1 MARYTGPACKL
12 CRREMQK
19 LFLKGDKCMTD
30 KCPVERRPYPPGEH
44 GRGRRKESEY
54 YIQLREKQKAK
65 RVYGVLEKQFRNYYE
80 LATKKKGVTGENL
93 LQILETRLDNV
104 VYRIGFALSRAEAR
118 QEVRHGHILVNG
130 RRVDIPSFRVKPGD
144 ILTVKSG
151 VERMGEAAK
160 SANKATI
167 PSWLTVDI
175 ANMSAKV
182 TGVPSRE
189 DIDVPVQEK
198 MIVELYSK

>member
-1 MARYTGPACKL
+1 
-12 CRREMQK
+12 

-65 RVYGVLEKQFRNYYE
+65 RIYGVLEKQFRNYYE

-93 LQILETRLDNV
+93 LQILESRLDNTI
-104 VYRIGFALSRAEAR
+104 YRIGLAPSRTEAR
-118 QEVRHGHILVNG
+118 QEVRHGHVTVNG
-130 RRVDIPSFRVKPGD
+130 RKVDIPSFRVKPGD
-144 ILTVKSG
+144 VITA
-151 VERMGEAAK
+151 VEGIARIKEAAE
-160 SANKATI
+160 SANKAAI
-167 PSWLTVDI
+167 PSWLEVDL
-175 ANMSAKV
+175 ANLSAKV

>member
-1 MARYTGPACKL
+1 MARYTGPVCKL
-12 CRREMQK
+12 CRREAQK
-19 LFLKGDKCMTD
+19 LFLKGDKCLTD

-65 RVYGVLEKQFRNYYE
+65 RVYGVLEKQFSNYYK
-80 LATKKKGVTGENL
+80 LAAKRKGVTGENL
-93 LQILETRLDNV
+93 LQILESRLDNTI
-104 VYRIGFALSRAEAR
+104 YRIGFAPSRPEAR

-144 ILTVKSG
+144 VITTIGDVARVK
-151 VERMGEAAK
+151 EAAE
-160 SANKATI
+160 SANKAAI
-167 PSWLTVDI
+167 PSWLDVDS
-175 ANMSAKV
+175 ASLTAKV
-182 TGVPSRE
+182 TGIPLRK

>member
-1 MARYTGPACKL
+1 
-12 CRREMQK
+12 MQK

-30 KCPVERRPYPPGEH
+30 KCPVERRPFPPGEH

-80 LATKKKGVTGENL
+80 LANKKKGVTGENL

-104 VYRIGFALSRAEAR
+104 VYRAGFSISRAEAR
-118 QEVRHGHILVNG
+118 QEVRHGHIMING

-144 ILTVKSG
+144 VLTTKPG
-151 VERMGEAAK
+151 IERMTEAAK

-167 PSWLTVDI
+167 PSWMSVDT
-175 ANMSAKV
+175 ANMSAKI